1 MLGVLLQISETG
13 TDVVTTTAPAT
24 NATNVAT
31 AAAQT
36 GVDTLSLWDLTLKGG
51 WIMVPIAILSVMAIY
66 IFIER
71 FMAIRKASREDSGF
85 MNNIREFI
93 HSGKIDSAIS
103 LAKNTDTPYARM
115 IHKGLLRLG
124 KPLSD
129 INTAI
134 ENEGKL
140 EVAKLERNI
149 TALATAAGGAPMLG
163 FLGTVTGMV
172 RAFYNMSKAGNNIE
186 IGTLSGGIYEAMVTT
201 VAGLIVGLIA
211 YFCYN
216 YIVTRIQSV
225 VNKMEAR
232 ATEFMDLLQEP
243 A

>member
-1 MLGVLLQISETG
+1 MIPILL
-13 TDVVTTTAPAT
+13 
-24 NATNVAT
+24 
-31 AAAQT
+31 
-36 GVDTLSLWDLTLKGG
+36 
-51 WIMVPIAILSVMAIY
+51 LSVLAIY

-71 FMAIRKASREDSGF
+71 FLAVRKAGREDSGF

-93 HSGKIDSAIS
+93 HAGKIDSAIS

-140 EVAKLERNI
+140 EIAKLEKNI
-149 TALATAAGGAPMLG
+149 SVLATAAGGAPMLG
-163 FLGTVTGMV
+163 FLGTVAGMV
-172 RAFYNMSKAGNNIE
+172 TAFYNMSKAGNNIE
-186 IGTLSGGIYEAMVTT
+186 IGTLSGGIYQAMVTT

-216 YIVTRIQSV
+216 IIEARIQSV

-243 A
+243 AS

>member
-1 MLGVLLQISETG
+1 MLGVLMQINETG
-13 TDVVTTTAPAT
+13 TAVVDTVAQMLPSVAAPT
-24 NATNVAT
+24 VE
-31 AAAQT
+31 
-36 GVDTLSLWDLTLKGG
+36 TLSLWQLTLKGG
-51 WIMVPIAILSVMAIY
+51 PIMIPIGVLSIIAIY
-66 IFIER
+66 IFVER
-71 FMAIRKASREDSGF
+71 FLAVQKAGKEDSGF

-93 HSGKIDSAIS
+93 HTGKIDSAIS

-124 KPLSD
+124 KPLGD

-134 ENEGKL
+134 ENTGKL
-140 EVAKLERNI
+140 EIAKLEKNI
-149 TALATAAGGAPMLG
+149 TGLATAAGGAPMLG

-172 RAFYNMSKAGNNIE
+172 RAFYQMSKAGNNIE

-216 YIVTRIQSV
+216 IIVARIQRV

-243 A
+243 AS

>member
-1 MLGVLLQISETG
+1 MLGVLMQINETG
-13 TDVVTTTAPAT
+13 TAVVDTVAQMLPSVAAPT
-24 NATNVAT
+24 VE
-31 AAAQT
+31 
-36 GVDTLSLWDLTLKGG
+36 TLSLWQLTLKGG
-51 WIMVPIAILSVMAIY
+51 PIMIPIGILSIIAIY
-66 IFIER
+66 IFVER
-71 FMAIRKASREDSGF
+71 FLAVQKAGKEDSGF

-93 HSGKIDSAIS
+93 HTGKIDSAIS

-124 KPLSD
+124 KPLGD

-134 ENEGKL
+134 ENTGKL
-140 EVAKLERNI
+140 EIAKLEKNI
-149 TALATAAGGAPMLG
+149 SALATAAGGAPMLG

-172 RAFYNMSKAGNNIE
+172 RAFYQMSKAGNNIE

-201 VAGLIVGLIA
+201 VAGLIVGLVA

-216 YIVTRIQSV
+216 IIVARIQRV

-243 A
+243 AS

>member
-1 MLGVLLQISETG
+1 MLGFLLQITETG
-13 TDVVTTTAPAT
+13 TTVVDTVVQNVPQVTQP
-24 NATNVAT
+24 VAT
-31 AAAQT
+31 EE
-36 GVDTLSLWDLTLKGG
+36 TLSLWELTLKGG
-51 WIMVPIAILSVMAIY
+51 LIMIPIGVLSIIAIY

-71 FMAIRKASREDSGF
+71 FFAVQKAGREDASF

-93 HSGKIDSAIS
+93 RSGKVDSAVS
-103 LAKNTDTPYARM
+103 LAKNTNSPYARM
-115 IHKGLLRLG
+115 VHKGLLRLG

-134 ENEGKL
+134 ENTGKL
-140 EVAKLERNI
+140 EIAKLEKNV
-149 TALATAAGGAPMLG
+149 TVLATCAGGAPMLG

-172 RAFYNMSKAGNNIE
+172 RAFYNMSKAGNNID

-216 YIVTRIQSV
+216 IIVARTQKV
-225 VNKMEAR
+225 VNKMEAK

>member
-1 MLGVLLQISETG
+1 MLAILLQITETG
-13 TDVVTTTAPAT
+13 TAVTDTIIQNILPVTQPT
-24 NATNVAT
+24 VE
-31 AAAQT
+31 
-36 GVDTLSLWDLTLKGG
+36 TLSLWELTMKGG
-51 WIMVPIAILSVMAIY
+51 LIMIPIGILSVLAIY

-71 FMAIRKASREDSGF
+71 FFAVQKAGREDASF
-85 MNNIREFI
+85 MNNISEFI
-93 HSGKIDSAIS
+93 RSGKIDSAVS
-103 LAKNTDTPYARM
+103 LAKNTNSPYARM

-124 KPLSD
+124 KPLGD

-134 ENEGKL
+134 ENTGKL
-140 EVAKLERNI
+140 EIAKLEKNI
-149 TALATAAGGAPMLG
+149 TALATCAGGAPMLG

-172 RAFYNMSKAGNNIE
+172 RAFYNMSKAGNNID

-201 VAGLIVGLIA
+201 VAGLIVGLMA

-216 YIVTRIQSV
+216 IIVARIQRV

-243 A
+243 AS

>member
-1 MLGVLLQISETG
+1 MLGVLLQISQTG
-13 TDVVTTTAPAT
+13 TETVTAVTQPVTTAP
-24 NATNVAT
+24 
-31 AAAQT
+31 AQT
-36 GVDTLSLWDLTLKGG
+36 GVDSMSLLDLSMKGG
-51 WIMVPIAILSVMAIY
+51 WIMIPILLLSVLAIY

-71 FMAIRKASREDSGF
+71 FLAVRKAGREDSGF

-93 HSGKIDSAIS
+93 HAGKIDSAIS

-140 EVAKLERNI
+140 EIAKLEKNI
-149 TALATAAGGAPMLG
+149 SVLATAAGGAPMLG
-163 FLGTVTGMV
+163 FLGTVAGMV
-172 RAFYNMSKAGNNIE
+172 TAFYNMSKAGNNIE
-186 IGTLSGGIYEAMVTT
+186 IGTLSGGIYQAMVTT

-216 YIVTRIQSV
+216 IIVARIQSV

-243 A
+243 AS

>member
-1 MLGVLLQISETG
+1 MSILLQISETG
-13 TDVVTTTAPAT
+13 TSV
-24 NATNVAT
+24 
-31 AAAQT
+31 
-36 GVDTLSLWDLTLKGG
+36 VDTLAGQSAVPPVMPTEETLSFLELAMKGG
-51 WIMVPIAILSVMAIY
+51 WIMIPIGILSIVAIY
-66 IFIER
+66 IFFER
-71 FMAIRKASREDSGF
+71 LFLVQKAGREDSGF

-93 HSGKIDSAIS
+93 RSGKVDSAIS
-103 LAKNTDTPYARM
+103 LAKNTNSPYARM
-115 IHKGLLRLG
+115 VHKGLLRLG
-124 KPLSD
+124 KPLGD

-134 ENEGKL
+134 ENTGKL
-140 EVAKLERNI
+140 EIAKLEKNV
-149 TALATAAGGAPMLG
+149 TMLATVAGGAPMLG

-172 RAFYNMSKAGNNIE
+172 RAFYNMSKAGNNID

-201 VAGLIVGLIA
+201 VAGLIVGLMA

-216 YIVTRIQSV
+216 IIVARIQKV

>member
-1 MLGVLLQISETG
+1 MLGVMLQISETG
-13 TDVVTTTAPAT
+13 T
-24 NATNVAT
+24 NI
-31 AAAQT
+31 
-36 GVDTLSLWDLTLKGG
+36 VDSVSQALSTVPPPPTVETLSLWELTMKGG
-51 WIMVPIAILSVMAIY
+51 LIMIPIGVLSIIAIY
-66 IFIER
+66 IFFER
-71 FMAIRKASREDSGF
+71 FFAVQKAGREDAGF

-93 HSGKIDSAIS
+93 HTGKIDAAIS
-103 LAKNTDTPYARM
+103 LAKNTNSPYARM

-124 KPLSD
+124 KPLGD

-134 ENEGKL
+134 ENTGKL
-140 EVAKLERNI
+140 EIAKLEKNI

-172 RAFYNMSKAGNNIE
+172 KAFYNMSKAGNNID

-216 YIVTRIQSV
+216 IIVARIQRV

-243 A
+243 AS

>member
-1 MLGVLLQISETG
+1 MLGVLLQINETG
-13 TDVVTTTAPAT
+13 TAVVDSVSRALSTVPPAPT
-24 NATNVAT
+24 VE
-31 AAAQT
+31 
-36 GVDTLSLWDLTLKGG
+36 TLSLWELTLKGG
-51 WIMVPIAILSVMAIY
+51 WIMIPIGVLSIIAIY

-71 FMAIRKASREDSGF
+71 FFAVQKAGREDASF

-93 HSGKIDSAIS
+93 HSGKIDAAIS
-103 LAKNTDTPYARM
+103 LAKNTNSPYARM

-124 KPLSD
+124 KPLGD

-134 ENEGKL
+134 ENTGKL
-140 EVAKLERNI
+140 EIAKLEKNI

-172 RAFYNMSKAGNNIE
+172 KAFYNMSKAGNNLDISN
-186 IGTLSGGIYEAMVTT
+186 LSGGMYEAMVTT

-216 YIVTRIQSV
+216 IIVARIQTV

-243 A
+243 AS